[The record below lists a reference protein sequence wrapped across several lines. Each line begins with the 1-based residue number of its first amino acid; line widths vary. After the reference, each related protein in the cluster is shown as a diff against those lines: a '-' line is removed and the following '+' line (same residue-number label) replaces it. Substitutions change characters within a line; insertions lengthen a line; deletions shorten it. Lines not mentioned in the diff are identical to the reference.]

1 MHRRKA
7 LKGALGATALSALPL
22 RFPRAQGA
30 VKVGVMSPTTGILGA
45 AGQAAQR
52 GFELALEMLREKAG
66 PPIELLFVDT
76 ESRAETGRVAAEKLI
91 RDGAVVLVGA
101 IDSGA
106 TISAS
111 QVAESAKVPLVVN
124 VGAAPQITE
133 RGYTQIFRNFMPSTD
148 LIAQAVERIKEL
160 FETSSVQPKTAVM
173 LYVNDTFGQTA
184 SKAVSS
190 LWSKLG
196 IPVRILDQIG
206 YDARARDLSIEV
218 AKARAAGPDLV
229 LTVNRVNDGI
239 LIVQEMV
246 KQNFSPTA
254 IISPGSPGSY
264 EKPFT
269 DTLGK
274 YSNDYLNAVPWY
286 DVKNSRTSKVV
297 EAFRRK
303 HPDQRFE
310 LNTAFS
316 FEALEI
322 VADALARAAS
332 PTPAAVH
339 AALRTTDIEDHITTG
354 GPIRFDAKGQ
364 NTNIRSALLQNRDQA
379 PIVVGPASLAVA
391 QPRFPMVPF
400 GQR

>member
-1 MHRRKA
+1 MAMHRRTA

-22 RFPRAQGA
+22 RFPRAQGT
-30 VKVGVMSPTTGILGA
+30 VKVGVMSPTTGILAA

-52 GFELALEMLREKAG
+52 GFELALETLRQKSG

-160 FETSSVQPKTAVM
+160 FETSSTQPDTAVL

-190 LWSKLG
+190 LW
-196 IPVRILDQIG
+196 
-206 YDARARDLSIEV
+206 
-218 AKARAAGPDLV
+218 
-229 LTVNRVNDGI
+229 
-239 LIVQEMV
+239 
-246 KQNFSPTA
+246 
-254 IISPGSPGSY
+254 
-264 EKPFT
+264 
-269 DTLGK
+269 
-274 YSNDYLNAVPWY
+274 
-286 DVKNSRTSKVV
+286 
-297 EAFRRK
+297 
-303 HPDQRFE
+303 
-310 LNTAFS
+310 
-316 FEALEI
+316 
-322 VADALARAAS
+322 
-332 PTPAAVH
+332 
-339 AALRTTDIEDHITTG
+339 
-354 GPIRFDAKGQ
+354 
-364 NTNIRSALLQNRDQA
+364 
-379 PIVVGPASLAVA
+379 
-391 QPRFPMVPF
+391 
-400 GQR
+400 